1 MSSPTAPTFR
11 LTRQAGRVLFHPG
24 SDGTEQPAR
33 LVWACPVSRQP
44 GAFAILDEKK
54 KELAFVTDLADLDP
68 ASRHIATEELRQRYL
83 MPKIQRVIRTR
94 SQLGTRYWEVATDHG
109 PQHFVIRNPNR
120 DVVWFGDD
128 RLVLRDTLGNRYE
141 IESLAALD
149 SRSREEIDRV
159 I

>member
-1 MSSPTAPTFR
+1 MSSTTHTFR
-11 LTRQAGRVLFHPG
+11 LTRKAGRVLFHPG
-24 SDGTEQPAR
+24 SDGAEQPAR
-33 LVWACPVSRQP
+33 LVWACPISSRP

-54 KELAFVTDLADLDP
+54 KELAFVTDWAGLDP
-68 ASRHIATEELRQRYL
+68 ESRRIAEDELRLRYL
-83 MPKIQRVIRTR
+83 MPKIQRVIRTHA
-94 SQLGTRYWEVATDHG
+94 QLGTRYWEVATDHG

-141 IESLAALD
+141 IESLTALD
-149 SRSREEIDRV
+149 SHSQTEIDRV